1 MNLHIV
7 GGFLGSGKT
16 TAIIGAAKRLMAS
29 GKRVAIITNDQGK
42 YLVDTAFFRAEG
54 MPTVEVTG
62 GCFCCRFDDLEKH
75 LDFLRDTVQPDA
87 VYSESVGSCADI
99 VATVIKPLQALR
111 SGAHTPT
118 SLSVFTDSRL
128 LLMRLLNEPL
138 PFSDSVVYIFDQQIE
153 ESSLLVVNKI
163 DLLAPEEQAQIRR
176 QATERY
182 PGKTILFQDS
192 RSEEDVRLWLEA
204 IQPGRSPLPS
214 ESLEIDYQRY
224 GQGEA
229 ELAWLDKEL
238 TLQAPHGA
246 ARQVAIHFIEQILGQ
261 LAAAQAAVAHLKL
274 FITCGHQ
281 HTKLSITASSGAD
294 WRANLPQFGDE
305 PVQVEFNARVQTD
318 PQTLDFIFTN
328 ALTSVAKITGVQ
340 VQSAGLPAFK
350 PGFPK
355 PTHRIAGS
363 S

>member
-1 MNLHIV
+1 MNLHLV

-16 TAIIGAAKRLMAS
+16 TAIISAARLLMDS

-54 MPTVEVTG
+54 VPTVEVTG
-62 GCFCCRFDDLEKH
+62 GCFCCRFDDLGQH
-75 LDFLRDTVQPDA
+75 LDFLLDTVQPDA
-87 VYSESVGSCADI
+87 VFAESVGSCADL
-99 VATVIKPLQALR
+99 VATVLKPLQALQD
-111 SGAHTPT
+111 GLHAPA

-128 LLMRLLNEPL
+128 LLLRLLEEPL
-138 PFSDSVVYIFDQQIE
+138 PFSDSVIYIFDQQIE

-163 DLLAPEEQAQIRR
+163 DLLAPEEQDEIRR
-176 QATERY
+176 LTAERY
-182 PGKTILFQDS
+182 PGKTLLFQDS
-192 RSEEDVRLWLEA
+192 RREENICLWLET
-204 IQPGRSPLPS
+204 IQPNRSPLPS

-238 TLQAPHGA
+238 TLQAAPGA
-246 ARQVAIHFIEQILGQ
+246 ARQVVLHFVEQMLAQ

-274 FITCGHQ
+274 LITCGTQ
-281 HTKLSITASSGAD
+281 HAKLSITASSD
-294 WRANLPQFGDE
+294 EYWRANLPHFGDE
-305 PVQVEFNARVQTD
+305 PVQIEFNARVQTD
-318 PQTLDFIFTN
+318 PPTLDFIFSY
-328 ALTSVAKITGVQ
+328 ALASAVKIPGVQ

-355 PTHRIAGS
+355 PTHRYK
-363 S
+363 